1 MFGVRLLSPVLHLRS
16 VENVTLPLHYSLYD
30 YVMYSEVPG

>member
-1 MFGVRLLSPVLHLRS
+1 MFDVRLLSPVLHLRFD
-16 VENVTLPLHYSLYD
+16 ENVTLPLHYSLYD

>member
-1 MFGVRLLSPVLHLRS
+1 MFGVRLLSPVLRLRS
-16 VENVTLPLHYSLYD
+16 DENVMLPLHYSLYD